1 MIKSLFTIIY
11 LAIGL
16 VVANTHNYL
25 GHLNNAS
32 HIISAILAVV
42 LWPVVLLGA
51 DLHIGG
57 LPKVKIKTKH

>member
-11 LAIGL
+11 LAVGL

-25 GHLNNAS
+25 GHLNNGS
-32 HIISAILAVV
+32 RIISAILAVV

-51 DLHIGG
+51 DLHIGD
-57 LPKVKIKTKH
+57 LPKVKIKTKN